1 MLNPRCGFLRVE
13 EMKAGMEFT
22 RKNAVVAAGL
32 SAVLALTPV
41 AVPASMAF
49 AGDGDGSAV
58 EAQSES
64 NWVGV
69 RVNNEVSTCL
79 LPDQAAYVSD
89 WAKDAAP
96 EGQEF
101 TGLWTVT
108 WQDGTST
115 EGKSLDELAG
125 SWANVANIMA
135 EYKDASQGGDVEA
148 ERFEYTL
155 INDDGSYIGTGVA
168 YEGQTLEQMNAYF
181 SGSSDVTGLFT
192 APEREGY
199 EFAGWYVQDGT
210 DSPIDLSTT
219 YAVQNLTLVAHWTPV
234 SSPEDPVE
242 QINVTFEYDGTTV
255 ATVADENGNVDAAGL
270 GLPENYTWSW
280 TDSEGTVHEFGSDM
294 LAGYIFTESCTVTG
308 VAQPVEEP
316 AEQIDVTFKFAD
328 TTFVATAGEDG
339 KLSSD
344 IVKQLPENY
353 TWSWTDSEGTV
364 HEFGSDML
372 AGYIFTESCTVT
384 GVAQEIEEPAQ
395 QLDVTFEFDNTTLAT
410 VAGEDG
416 KISSD
421 IVSQLPENYTWT
433 WTDAQGTVHE
443 FGSELLAGYIFT
455 ESCTVTGVANQT
467 EDPADQIDVTFKFD
481 NTTLATV
488 AGEDGTISADTLKQ
502 LPGDYTW
509 TWTDAQ
515 GTVHEFGSE
524 LLANYIFTESCTVT
538 GVANQTEEPAA
549 PREIKV
555 NYYDGDQLL
564 GTGSVFDGTSQWSGV
579 ANPQKDGY
587 TFLGWQF
594 EGEDAIY
601 TDAEL
606 DNVVYAA
613 DPAVTEINLYAQW
626 QENAAEDPEAQYIT
640 VHFYDEFGTFLG
652 DGAVLNGTSDWSGPI
667 VAPELDGYTFI
678 GWAEEGGSV
687 YSPALLGWV
696 VVSVPSNVTELT
708 YIAHYEQVAPAA
720 ETFKVTFDDCIPA
733 TENQVVE
740 VESGETVAK
749 PADPTCDGWT
759 FLGWFTDTALTQE
772 YDFSAPVTSDMTLYA
787 KWQQNEA
794 VDPGTDD
801 PATTPAD
808 SAAENGEQAADEA
821 AASDEQK
828 LPQTGDNTM
837 AVAGGVAAVA
847 GVSALAALGA
857 ALKRRFQ

>member
-1 MLNPRCGFLRVE
+1 M
-13 EMKAGMEFT
+13 
-22 RKNAVVAAGL
+22 
-32 SAVLALTPV
+32 
-41 AVPASMAF
+41 
-49 AGDGDGSAV
+49 
-58 EAQSES
+58 
-64 NWVGV
+64 
-69 RVNNEVSTCL
+69 
-79 LPDQAAYVSD
+79 
-89 WAKDAAP
+89 
-96 EGQEF
+96 
-101 TGLWTVT
+101 
-108 WQDGTST
+108 
-115 EGKSLDELAG
+115 
-125 SWANVANIMA
+125 
-135 EYKDASQGGDVEA
+135 
-148 ERFEYTL
+148 
-155 INDDGSYIGTGVA
+155 
-168 YEGQTLEQMNAYF
+168 
-181 SGSSDVTGLFT
+181 
-192 APEREGY
+192 
-199 EFAGWYVQDGT
+199 
-210 DSPIDLSTT
+210 
-219 YAVQNLTLVAHWTPV
+219 
-234 SSPEDPVE
+234 
-242 QINVTFEYDGTTV
+242 
-255 ATVADENGNVDAAGL
+255 
-270 GLPENYTWSW
+270 
-280 TDSEGTVHEFGSDM
+280 
-294 LAGYIFTESCTVTG
+294 TG

-316 AEQIDVTFKFAD
+316 TEQIDVTFKFAD

-467 EDPADQIDVTFKFD
+467 EDPAAQIDVTFKFD

-687 YSPALLGWV
+687 YSPALLGQV

-708 YIAHYEQVAPAA
+708 YIAHYEEVAPAA

-801 PATTPAD
+801 PATTPTD
-808 SAAENGEQAADEA
+808 PAAENGEQAADEA